1 MLIRYKYTRSI
12 VDDTRRGIYEHL
24 SAFFNEKTSCKDDK
38 GF

>member
-24 SAFFNEKTSCKDDK
+24 SGNQIL
-38 GF
+38 